1 MPDKICFIGAGRL
14 GTTLAL
20 ALQADPEFELSGFCT
35 ASPQQQITIRK
46 KLSVAVVTPVPTKE
60 LVRKS
65 DVLFITVQDERI
77 AEVAEQ
83 LANTEVS
90 LTGKIVL
97 HCSGALS
104 SEELTPLS
112 AHGARCASLH
122 PMQTFSSTFAAPS
135 VFHKVFFSAEGED
148 TALQFCRKIVNAVDG
163 IFMKMETGN
172 RPVYHLGATIT
183 SNFLIALLDMAATA
197 FQKAGIKEDKIPLLM
212 QPMLEAAMNN
222 FFEKG
227 ATDAL
232 TGPARRGDA
241 EIIKKHITAM
251 KTQAPQLLPVYKQ
264 ITRYLINVLTTE
276 KNKGRQHILELLD
289 ED

>member
-20 ALQADPEFELSGFCT
+20 ALQADSEFELSGYCT
-35 ASPQQQITIRK
+35 ASPQQQIRIRQ
-46 KLSVAVVTPVPTKE
+46 KLSVGVVSPVPTEE

-65 DVLFITVQDERI
+65 DVVFITVQDERI
-77 AEVAEQ
+77 AQVAKQ
-83 LANTEVS
+83 LATMKVP
-90 LTGKIVL
+90 LAGKIVL

-112 AHGARCASLH
+112 ARGARCASLH

-135 VFHKVFFSAEGED
+135 VFRKVFFSAEGED
-148 TALQFCRKIVNAVDG
+148 AALRFCRKIVKSVDG
-163 IFMKMETGN
+163 LFMKMETAN

-197 FQKAGIKEDKIPLLM
+197 FRKAGIEEDKIPPVM
-212 QPMLEAAMNN
+212 QPMLNAAISN

-227 ATDAL
+227 TTDAL

-241 EIIKKHITAM
+241 DIIKRHLAVM
-251 KTQAPQLLPVYKQ
+251 ETQTPRLLPVYKQ
-264 ITRYLINVLTTE
+264 MTRYLIDVLTTG
-276 KNKGRQHILELLD
+276 KTKSRQHILEILD